1 MPKDTSK
8 LEQIGKLKQLLRE
21 SKTILQIQN
30 EMGLSDRT
38 QVLRLIHVATFRIP
52 IYEGLTPDGDYY
64 YGLLSVK
71 K

>member
-8 LEQIGKLKQLLRE
+8 FEQIKELKQLLRE
-21 SKTILQIQN
+21 PKTMLQIQN
-30 EMGLSDRT
+30 EMGLSNRT

-64 YGLLSVK
+64 YGLLRGK